1 MPYCAF
7 YWSMCWNW
15 PRRPIKGLS
24 DGMDDSIIRYAL
36 TKVEVYTIHIG
47 FDKMY
52 VQTNFKIICNV
63 ETTDYR
69 CLVWKSPSLL
79 G

>member
-1 MPYCAF
+1 
-7 YWSMCWNW
+7 MCWNW

-36 TKVEVYTIHIG
+36 TKVEVYIG
-47 FDKMY
+47 FEKVY

-63 ETTDYR
+63 ETIEKFLN
-69 CLVWKSPSLL
+69 C
-79 G
+79 